1 MTPAWTAIRSALLN
15 RSTPTQQ
22 YLLSSKLLKRSARLN
37 TPCRMIR
44 QGGNVY
50 IADLIAQPQ
59 QAVRSR
65 AMTLFHFHH
74 PVAHTNMCLNILRGI
89 LRWFQLL
96 PKGRHEN
103 AQRGNIIFPA
113 PPPNVLGEERV
124 GQYLSSVFGE
134 QAQQLI
140 FDRGQMQ
147 LLAAQVSIQF

>member
-1 MTPAWTAIRSALLN
+1 
-15 RSTPTQQ
+15 
-22 YLLSSKLLKRSARLN
+22 
-37 TPCRMIR
+37 
-44 QGGNVY
+44 
-50 IADLIAQPQ
+50 
-59 QAVRSR
+59 
-65 AMTLFHFHH
+65 MTLFHFHH
-74 PVAHTNMCLNILRGI
+74 PVAHTNMRLNILRGI